1 MNRPLGVRIAL
12 LVALLGAAGL
22 FFATSCEKRSYELD
36 TGFHGEAARNK
47 YLAAQRLLE
56 RMGMPAQSFAD
67 PSVLATLP
75 PTKGTIVI
83 PTRRHTLGERTSQ
96 RLLDWVEQ
104 GGNLVVVT
112 WSLWDDPRREAD
124 PILDPLGV
132 HQFMNGKD
140 EDEGAD
146 AAPPGAPDQPP
157 ETEPAPEP
165 APPEAGEP
173 NAPVV
178 GRVDFPDRDTP
189 LEARFD
195 PRFYFELDEKAES
208 QVLLEIGDE
217 NGTHFFTLRHGKGLV
232 TALTDDY
239 FLAND
244 TIDELDHAELL
255 YRVTRLGGHRGPVW
269 FVYGDAFPSP
279 LGLVMRYGWM
289 VVVAAAVWLVLWL
302 WSASRRFGPLAPD
315 PAPARRELMEHVR
328 AAGLLQWRRG
338 GSGALLA
345 ATREALLERART
357 RYPAFESLTPAQ
369 QAAHL
374 ASRSGL
380 APERIAEALAFRSAP
395 DPGRFAG
402 DVAILEK
409 LRRSL

>member
-1 MNRPLGVRIAL
+1 LNRAVAVRAVALIAL
-12 LVALLGAAGL
+12 LGMAGL
-22 FFATSCEKRSYELD
+22 FFATSCEKRSFEVE

-56 RMGMPAQSFAD
+56 RMGMPARSFAD
-67 PSVLATLP
+67 PSALARLP

-83 PTRRHTLGERTSQ
+83 PTRRHTLGEHTSQ

-104 GGNLVVVT
+104 GGNLIVVT
-112 WSLWDDPRREAD
+112 WSLWDDPRREPD
-124 PILDPLGV
+124 PILDALGV
-132 HQFMNGKD
+132 HQFMNRA
-140 EDEGAD
+140 DEGDGDAGGAD
-146 AAPPGAPDQPP
+146 EP
-157 ETEPAPEP
+157 PAPE
-165 APPEAGEP
+165 APPPEVAPPPEPEAEDP

-178 GRVDFPDRDTP
+178 GTVDFPDRDTP

-195 PRFYFELDEKAES
+195 PRFHFELAEEQES
-208 QVLLEIGDE
+208 KVLLEIADE
-217 NGTHFFTLRHGKGLV
+217 NGTHFLTLRHGKGLV

-244 TIDELDHAELL
+244 TIHELDHAELV

-279 LGLVMRYGWM
+279 LRLVLRYGWM
-289 VVVAAAVWLVLWL
+289 VLAAAVVWLALWL
-302 WSASRRFGPLAPD
+302 WSASRRFGPIAPD

-328 AAGLLQWRRG
+328 AAGRLQWRRG
-338 GSGALLA
+338 GARALLA
-345 ATREALLERART
+345 ATREALFERARA
-357 RYPAFESLTPAQ
+357 RYPTFESLTPAE

-374 ASRSGL
+374 AGRSGL
-380 APERIAEALAFRSAP
+380 APERIAEALTFKSSP
-395 DPGRFAG
+395 DPGKFAG